1 MMALRFK
8 RKPIFDLFKLDF
20 SAGQSGEHTE
30 AVPFTHQRNSKTTR
44 RGCALPVRKS
54 MNRTIESRKLAVTD
68 DHAILLE
75 ASSLTPGSRE
85 RSFLFRDPIEWLEA
99 RDLSELPMFF
109 GKLAAARALG
119 LWSAGYF
126 SYECGYHFEPRAAL
140 DFVRN
145 QEDLPLAAFGLYS
158 APAIFTADPSTSGLA
173 LGVESLSLGISS
185 EEFQQ
190 KVRIIHSYIES
201 GDTYQVNLTDQVR
214 ARYPGSPLELFAHM
228 MEAQPVA
235 FGALFRLGDRFILS
249 ASPELFFRVQGR
261 HIIVRPIKGTAT
273 RGRDAGEDAARMEA
287 LANDEKNRAENVMI
301 ADLMRSD
308 LGRVAETGSVRVG
321 RLFAVERLPSLLQ
334 MSTEITATLRT
345 DVTLYKLFASLFPS
359 GSIVGAPKVRTMQL
373 IQELEGRPRGVYT
386 GSIGYFAPNGE
397 SAFSVAI
404 RTAVLQ
410 GQHLHMGVGAG
421 ITYDSVAGEEY
432 QECKLK
438 AEFLTDN
445 SFSLIETMRCEAGKC
460 LLLPLHLERL
470 RASADYFGFRF
481 PRTELIDAIESAVR
495 ESSDRGASKLRLE
508 LRRDGSRT
516 LSELAAIEEESEL
529 SRAMLWPEPVQS
541 GDRFLRH
548 KTTRRALYNRATQ
561 VSSERG
567 YADAI
572 FHNER
577 GIVTEG
583 AISNIVVKQGDCWLT
598 PPVDAG
604 VLPGVYRTSLL
615 KRMPEIQIVEF
626 SVEQLLGADE
636 VWLTNAVR
644 GMRRVVIES

>member
-1 MMALRFK
+1 M
-8 RKPIFDLFKLDF
+8 
-20 SAGQSGEHTE
+20 S
-30 AVPFTHQRNSKTTR
+30 
-44 RGCALPVRKS
+44 
-54 MNRTIESRKLAVTD
+54 RTIESREFAVTND
-68 DHAILLE
+68 RAILLE
-75 ASSLTPGSRE
+75 ASNVTAGPHQ
-85 RSFLFRDPIEWLEA
+85 RSFLFGNPLEWLEA
-99 RDLSELPMFF
+99 RDLGELPMFF
-109 GKLAAARALG
+109 RKLEAARAQG

-140 DFVRN
+140 DFVPN
-145 QEDLPLAAFGLYS
+145 QEDLPLAAFGLYA
-158 APAIFTADPSTSGLA
+158 APAVFTADPNLSGLA
-173 LGVESLSLGISS
+173 RGVESPSFGISC
-185 EEFQQ
+185 EDFQQ
-190 KVRIIHSYIES
+190 KIRIIHRYIES

-214 ARYPGSPLELFAHM
+214 ARYRGSPLELFAHM

-261 HIIVRPIKGTAT
+261 HIVVRPIKGTAT

-301 ADLMRSD
+301 VDLMRND

-321 RLFAVERLPSLLQ
+321 KLFAVERLPSLLQ

-373 IQELEGRPRGVYT
+373 IQGLEGRPRGVYT
-386 GSIGYFAPNGE
+386 GSIGYFGPNGE

-410 GQHLHMGVGAG
+410 GQRLHMGVGAG
-421 ITYDSVAGEEY
+421 ITYDSVAREEY

-445 SFSLIETMRCEAGKC
+445 SFSLLETMRCEAGKC

-470 RASADYFGFRF
+470 QASADYFGFRF
-481 PRTELIDAIESAVR
+481 PRTELIAAIENVACESA
-495 ESSDRGASKLRLE
+495 DRGASKLRLE
-508 LRRDGSRT
+508 LRRDGSWT
-516 LSELAAIEEESEL
+516 LSELAALEQEPAL

-548 KTTRRALYNRATQ
+548 KTTRRAVYNHAAQ
-561 VSSERG
+561 VSRERG
-567 YADAI
+567 YVDAI

-577 GIVTEG
+577 GVVTEG
-583 AISNIVVKQGDCWLT
+583 AISNVVVKHGDCWLT
-598 PPVDAG
+598 PPIDAG

-626 SVEQLLGADE
+626 SVEQLLDADE

-644 GMRRVVIES
+644 GMRRVFLESSIHDPA

>member
-1 MMALRFK
+1 L
-8 RKPIFDLFKLDF
+8 L
-20 SAGQSGEHTE
+20 
-30 AVPFTHQRNSKTTR
+30 
-44 RGCALPVRKS
+44 VRES
-54 MNRTIESRKLAVTD
+54 MSPTIEYRKLAVTE
-68 DHAILLE
+68 DHAVLLE
-75 ASSLTPGSRE
+75 ASSLGAGSHE
-85 RSFLFRDPIEWLEA
+85 RSFLFRNPVEWVEA

-109 GKLAAARALG
+109 RKLEAARAQG

-140 DFVRN
+140 DFRPKP
-145 QEDLPLAAFGLYS
+145 EDLPLAAFGLYL
-158 APAIFTADPSTSGLA
+158 APTIFTAEPSPSGLER
-173 LGVESLSLGISS
+173 GVESPSLGISCKD
-185 EEFQQ
+185 FQQ
-190 KVRIIHSYIES
+190 KVKLVHGYIES

-214 ARYPGSPLELFAHM
+214 ARYPGSALALFAHM

-249 ASPELFFRVQGR
+249 ASPELFFRVHGR
-261 HIIVRPIKGTAT
+261 HIVVRPIKGTAP

-301 ADLMRSD
+301 VDLMRSD

-321 RLFAVERLPSLLQ
+321 KLFSVEQLPSLLQ

-373 IQELEGRPRGVYT
+373 IQELEGRPRGMYT
-386 GSIGYFAPNGE
+386 GSIGYFAPTGE

-410 GQHLHMGVGAG
+410 RQRLHMGVGAG

-438 AEFLTDN
+438 AEFLKDN
-445 SFSLIETMRCEAGKC
+445 SFSLIESMRCEGGKC

-470 RASADYFGFRF
+470 QASAAYFNFRC
-481 PRTELIDAIESAVR
+481 PRTELIEAIDRTVR

-508 LRRDGSRT
+508 LRRDGSWT
-516 LSELAAIEEESEL
+516 LSELEVLEEEPEL

-548 KTTRRALYNRATQ
+548 KTTRRALYNHATE
-561 VSSERG
+561 VSRERG
-567 YADAI
+567 YVDAI

-583 AISNIVVKQGDCWLT
+583 AISNIVVKHGDHWLT

-626 SVEQLLGADE
+626 TVEQLLGADE

-644 GMRRVVIES
+644 GMRRVVIEN

>member
-1 MMALRFK
+1 M
-8 RKPIFDLFKLDF
+8 
-20 SAGQSGEHTE
+20 S
-30 AVPFTHQRNSKTTR
+30 
-44 RGCALPVRKS
+44 LPVWES
-54 MNRTIESRKLAVTD
+54 MSRTIEYRKLAATE

-75 ASSLTPGSRE
+75 ASSLTAGSHE
-85 RSFLFRDPIEWLEA
+85 RSLLFRNPVEWLEA
-99 RDLSELPMFF
+99 RDLSELPLFF
-109 GKLAAARALG
+109 LRLEAARAQG
-119 LWSAGYF
+119 LWTAGYF

-140 DFVRN
+140 DFIPN
-145 QEDLPLAAFGLYS
+145 QEDLPLAAFGIYL
-158 APAIFTADPSTSGLA
+158 APTIFTADPSPSGLA
-173 LGVESLSLGISS
+173 HGVESPSLAISC
-185 EEFQQ
+185 EDFQQ
-190 KVRIIHSYIES
+190 KISMVHGYIES

-214 ARYPGSPLELFAHM
+214 ARYPQSAVELFAHM
-228 MEAQPVA
+228 MEAQPVE
-235 FGALFRLGDRFILS
+235 FGALLRLGDRFILS

-261 HIIVRPIKGTAT
+261 HIIVRPIKGTAP
-273 RGRDAGEDAARMEA
+273 RGRDAREDATRMQA

-321 RLFAVERLPSLLQ
+321 KLFAVERLPSLLQ
-334 MSTEITATLRT
+334 MSTEITATLRSA
-345 DVTLYKLFASLFPS
+345 VTLYQLFAALFPS

-373 IQELEGRPRGVYT
+373 IQELERRPRGVYT

-410 GQHLHMGVGAG
+410 GERLHMGVGAG

-438 AEFLTDN
+438 AEFLKDN
-445 SFSLIETMRCEAGKC
+445 TFSLIESMRCEGGKC

-470 RASADYFGFRF
+470 QDSADYFGFRF
-481 PRTELIDAIESAVR
+481 PRTELIEAIERAVR
-495 ESSDRGASKLRLE
+495 ESFDRGASKLRLE
-508 LRRDGSRT
+508 LRREGSWT
-516 LSELAAIEEESEL
+516 LSELAVLEEEPEL
-529 SRAMLWPEPVQS
+529 SRAILWPEPVQS

-548 KTTRRALYNRATQ
+548 KTTRRALYNHAAQ
-561 VSSERG
+561 VSHERG
-567 YADAI
+567 YVDAI

-583 AISNIVVKQGDCWLT
+583 AISNIVVKHGDCWLT

-615 KRMPEIQIVEF
+615 KRMPEIQVVEF
-626 SVEQLLGADE
+626 SVDQLLGADE

>member
-1 MMALRFK
+1 
-8 RKPIFDLFKLDF
+8 
-20 SAGQSGEHTE
+20 
-30 AVPFTHQRNSKTTR
+30 
-44 RGCALPVRKS
+44 
-54 MNRTIESRKLAVTD
+54 MNRTVEYRKLAVTE

-75 ASSLTPGSRE
+75 ASSLTAGSHE
-85 RSFLFRDPIEWLEA
+85 RSFLFRNPVEWLEA
-99 RDLSELPMFF
+99 QDLSELPMFF
-109 GKLAAARALG
+109 LKLEAARAQG

-140 DFVRN
+140 DFIPN
-145 QEDLPLAAFGLYS
+145 QEDLPLAAFGLYL
-158 APAIFTADPSTSGLA
+158 APTIFTSGPSLSGLA
-173 LGVESLSLGISS
+173 HGVESPSLAISY
-185 EEFQQ
+185 EHFRQ
-190 KVRIIHSYIES
+190 KIRTIHSYIES
-201 GDTYQVNLTDQVR
+201 GDTYQVNLTDQVQT
-214 ARYPGSPLELFAHM
+214 RYPGGALDLFAHM
-228 MEAQPVA
+228 MEAQPVE
-235 FGALFRLGDRFILS
+235 FGALLRLGDRFILS

-261 HIIVRPIKGTAT
+261 HIIVRPIKGTAP
-273 RGRDAGEDAARMEA
+273 RGRDAREDATRMEA

-321 RLFAVERLPSLLQ
+321 KLFAVERLPSLLQ
-334 MSTEITATLRT
+334 MSTEITGTLRS

-410 GQHLHMGVGAG
+410 GERLHMGVGAG

-438 AEFLTDN
+438 AEFLKDN
-445 SFSLIETMRCEAGKC
+445 SFSLIESMRCEGGKC

-470 RASADYFGFRF
+470 QASADYFGFRF
-481 PRTELIDAIESAVR
+481 PRTELILAIESAVR
-495 ESSDRGASKLRLE
+495 ESPDRAASKLRLE
-508 LRRDGSRT
+508 LRRDGSWT
-516 LSELAAIEEESEL
+516 LSELGVIEEEPDL
-529 SRAMLWPEPVQS
+529 SRAMLWPEPVHS

-548 KTTRRALYNRATQ
+548 KTTRRALYNHAAQ
-561 VSSERG
+561 VSHERG
-567 YADAI
+567 YVDAI
-572 FHNER
+572 FQNER

-583 AISNIVVKQGDCWLT
+583 AISNIVVKHGDFWLT

-615 KRMPEIQIVEF
+615 KRMPEIQVVEF
-626 SVEQLLGADE
+626 SVERLLGADE

>member
-1 MMALRFK
+1 M
-8 RKPIFDLFKLDF
+8 
-20 SAGQSGEHTE
+20 S
-30 AVPFTHQRNSKTTR
+30 
-44 RGCALPVRKS
+44 
-54 MNRTIESRKLAVTD
+54 RTIEYRKLAATEE
-68 DHAILLE
+68 HAVLLE
-75 ASSLTPGSRE
+75 ASSLTAHE
-85 RSFLFRDPIEWLEA
+85 TSFLFSDPVEWLEA

-109 GKLAAARALG
+109 RRLEAARAQG

-126 SYECGYHFEPRAAL
+126 SYECGYHWEPRAAL
-140 DFVRN
+140 NFIPN
-145 QEDLPLAAFGLYS
+145 QEDLPLAAFGLYLT
-158 APAIFTADPSTSGLA
+158 PAIFTADPSPSGLA
-173 LGVESLSLGISS
+173 QGVESLSLGISC
-185 EEFQQ
+185 EDFQE
-190 KVRIIHSYIES
+190 KIRIVHGYIES

-214 ARYPGSPLELFAHM
+214 ARYPGSPLQLFAHM
-228 MEAQPVA
+228 MEAQPVE
-235 FGALFRLGDRFILS
+235 FGALLRLGDRFILS

-261 HIIVRPIKGTAT
+261 HILVRPIKGTAP
-273 RGRDAGEDAARMEA
+273 RGRDATEDATRMEA

-321 RLFAVERLPSLLQ
+321 KLFAVERLPTLLQ
-334 MSTEITATLRT
+334 MSTEITATLRS

-386 GSIGYFAPNGE
+386 GSIGYFAPNGD
-397 SAFSVAI
+397 SVFSVAI

-410 GQHLHMGVGAG
+410 GEGLHMGVGAG
-421 ITYDSVAGEEY
+421 ITYDSVASEEY

-438 AEFLTDN
+438 AEFLKDN
-445 SFSLIETMRCEAGKC
+445 SFSLIESMRCEGGKC

-470 RASADYFGFRF
+470 QASAGYFGFRF
-481 PRTELIDAIESAVR
+481 TRIELIEAIESAVR

-508 LRRDGSRT
+508 LRRDGGWT
-516 LSELAAIEEESEL
+516 LSELEVLEEEPEL

-548 KTTRRALYNRATQ
+548 KTTRRALYNHAAQ
-561 VSSERG
+561 VSRERG
-567 YADAI
+567 YIDAI
-572 FHNER
+572 FQNER
-577 GIVTEG
+577 GVVTEG
-583 AISNIVVKQGDCWLT
+583 AISNIVVKHGDCWLT

-615 KRMPEIQIVEF
+615 KRMLEIQVVEF

-644 GMRRVVIES
+644 GMRRVVIER

>member
-1 MMALRFK
+1 
-8 RKPIFDLFKLDF
+8 
-20 SAGQSGEHTE
+20 
-30 AVPFTHQRNSKTTR
+30 
-44 RGCALPVRKS
+44 
-54 MNRTIESRKLAVTD
+54 MNRTIENRNLAATE

-75 ASSLTPGSRE
+75 ASSLTSGSRE
-85 RSFLFRDPIEWLEA
+85 RSFLFRNPVEWLEA
-99 RDLSELPMFF
+99 RDLSELPLFF
-109 GKLAAARALG
+109 QRLEAARAQG

-126 SYECGYHFEPRAAL
+126 SYECGYHWEPRAAL
-140 DFVRN
+140 NFIPN
-145 QEDLPLAAFGLYS
+145 QVNLPLAAFGLYL
-158 APAIFTADPSTSGLA
+158 APTLFTADLIPSGLA
-173 LGVESLSLGISS
+173 RGVESPSLGISC
-185 EEFQQ
+185 EDFQE
-190 KVRIIHSYIES
+190 KIRIVHGYIEA

-214 ARYPGSPLELFAHM
+214 ARYSGSALQLFAHM

-235 FGALFRLGDRFILS
+235 FGALLRLGDRFILS

-261 HIIVRPIKGTAT
+261 HIIVRPIKGTAA

-301 ADLMRSD
+301 VDLMRND

-321 RLFAVERLPSLLQ
+321 KLFAVERLPSLLQ
-334 MSTEITATLRT
+334 MSTEITATLRS

-373 IQELEGRPRGVYT
+373 IQELEARPRGVYT
-386 GSIGYFAPNGE
+386 GSIGYFASNGD
-397 SAFSVAI
+397 SAFNVAI

-410 GQHLHMGVGAG
+410 GEQLQMGVGAG
-421 ITYDSVAGEEY
+421 ITYDSVASEEY

-438 AEFLTDN
+438 AEFLKDH
-445 SFSLIETMRCEAGKC
+445 SFSLIESMRCEAGKC
-460 LLLPLHLERL
+460 LLLPLHFERL
-470 RASADYFGFRF
+470 QASADYFGFRF
-481 PRTELIDAIESAVR
+481 LRTELIAAIENAVR
-495 ESSDRGASKLRLE
+495 ESSDRAASKLRLE
-508 LRRDGSRT
+508 LRRDGSWT
-516 LSELAAIEEESEL
+516 LSKLAVLEEESEL

-548 KTTRRALYNRATQ
+548 KTTRRALYNRAAQ

-567 YADAI
+567 YLDAI

-583 AISNIVVKQGDCWLT
+583 AISNIVVKHEDCWLT

-604 VLPGVYRTSLL
+604 LLPGVYRTSLL

-626 SVEQLLGADE
+626 TVEQLLGADE

-644 GMRRVVIES
+644 GMRRVLIESSSSQTTVKEG

>member
-1 MMALRFK
+1 M
-8 RKPIFDLFKLDF
+8 
-20 SAGQSGEHTE
+20 S
-30 AVPFTHQRNSKTTR
+30 
-44 RGCALPVRKS
+44 
-54 MNRTIESRKLAVTD
+54 RTIEYRKLAATE

-75 ASSLTPGSRE
+75 ASSLTAGSHE
-85 RSFLFRDPIEWLEA
+85 RSFLFRNPVEWLEA

-109 GKLAAARALG
+109 LKLEAARAQG

-126 SYECGYHFEPRAAL
+126 SYECGYHWEPRAAL
-140 DFVRN
+140 NFIPN
-145 QEDLPLAAFGLYS
+145 QEDLPLAAFGLYL
-158 APAIFTADPSTSGLA
+158 APAIFTADPSPSGLA
-173 LGVESLSLGISS
+173 HGVENPSLAISC
-185 EEFQQ
+185 EDFQQ
-190 KVRIIHSYIES
+190 KIRIVHGYIES
-201 GDTYQVNLTDQVR
+201 GDTYQVNLTDQVQ
-214 ARYPGSPLELFAHM
+214 ARYPGSALELFAHM
-228 MEAQPVA
+228 MEAQPVE
-235 FGALFRLGDRFILS
+235 FGALLRLGDRFILS

-261 HIIVRPIKGTAT
+261 HIIVRPIKGTAP
-273 RGRDAGEDAARMEA
+273 RGRDAREDAARMEA

-321 RLFAVERLPSLLQ
+321 KLFAVERLPSLLQ
-334 MSTEITATLRT
+334 MSTEITATLRS
-345 DVTLYKLFASLFPS
+345 DVTLYMLFASLFPS

-410 GQHLHMGVGAG
+410 GERLHMGVGAG
-421 ITYDSVAGEEY
+421 ITYDSVAREEY

-438 AEFLTDN
+438 AEFLKDN
-445 SFSLIETMRCEAGKC
+445 SFSLIESMRCEAGKC

-470 RASADYFGFRF
+470 QASADYFGFRF
-481 PRTELIDAIESAVR
+481 PRTELIEAIESAVR

-508 LRRDGSRT
+508 LRRDGSWT
-516 LSELAAIEEESEL
+516 LSELGVLEEEPEL

-548 KTTRRALYNRATQ
+548 KTTRRALYNHAAQ
-561 VSSERG
+561 VSHERG
-567 YADAI
+567 YVDAI
-572 FHNER
+572 FQNER

-583 AISNIVVKQGDCWLT
+583 AISNIVVKHGDCWLT

-604 VLPGVYRTSLL
+604 VLPGVYRASLL
-615 KRMPEIQIVEF
+615 KRMPEIQVVEF